1 MYVLLLCLFIIFIML
16 LLSRTLAQNVCG
28 GRRCFC
34 CGNLFAFGAI
44 DEQRKIRRRSAVINR
59 KHLQAKI
66 SAYRMLAENR
76 LCPVV
81 WKDRDEERRQFFCFG
96 SISSFYSLLGRI
108 AITNID
114 IVSYSL
120 KTVWLPWQFY
130 WMWTCK
136 MITVYFR
143 WHPDFPRRKLY
154 SNIARC

>member
-28 GRRCFC
+28 GRCFC

-81 WKDRDEERRQFFCFG
+81 
-96 SISSFYSLLGRI
+96 
-108 AITNID
+108 
-114 IVSYSL
+114 
-120 KTVWLPWQFY
+120 
-130 WMWTCK
+130 
-136 MITVYFR
+136 
-143 WHPDFPRRKLY
+143 
-154 SNIARC
+154 